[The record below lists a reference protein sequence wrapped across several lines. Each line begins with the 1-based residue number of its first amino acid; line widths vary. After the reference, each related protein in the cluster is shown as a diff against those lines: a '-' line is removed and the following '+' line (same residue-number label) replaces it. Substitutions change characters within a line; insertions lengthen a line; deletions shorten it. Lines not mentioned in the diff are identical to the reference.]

1 MVVGEGRRRDA
12 GKDFWEGI
20 TLNPDFED
28 EQELVCEERQVLGKK
43 GTSWVFGI
51 ISVICTWNN
60 HRYLKAF
67 QLFLFL

>member
-28 EQELVCEERQVLGKK
+28 EQELVCEERQVLGKR
-43 GTSWVFGI
+43 
-51 ISVICTWNN
+51 
-60 HRYLKAF
+60 H
-67 QLFLFL
+67 QLGVWDNFSDLHLE